1 MSSTD
6 LLFARSALEEIGK
19 LEEHFLLRRS
29 NLNIS
34 RCGGCGGPAYQQPCA
49 LCNFYPMGQDKG
61 IYSPKVATLDYFTSA
76 VERSGLPGSPPNLA
90 TWYFKSRLERVSVLK
105 HMVAEAVSE
114 ASKLKMPSPE
124 VIWDLVVNQDLSII
138 RERAPLHIQY
148 GWDAVDGLN
157 HLRTSRQMDTK
168 LSGRISRAVE
178 GWVAAAHSDDL
189 DATVVA
195 LEEVGLLLRNHTA
208 HIASG
213 NRLMALKAVGEATE
227 NLPTFSAPAP

>member
-29 NLNIS
+29 NLSIG

-61 IYSPKVATLDYFTSA
+61 TYSPKVATLDYFALA
-76 VERSGLPGSPPNLA
+76 VERSGLPGSPPNFA
-90 TWYFKSRLERVSVLK
+90 TWYFKSRFERVAVLK
-105 HMVAEAVSE
+105 HLVTEAVSE
-114 ASKLKMPSPE
+114 ASKLNMPSAA
-124 VIWDLVVNQDLSII
+124 VIWDLVVNQDLSIA
-138 RERAPLHIQY
+138 RARAPIHIQY
-148 GWDAVDGLN
+148 GWEAVDGLN
-157 HLRTSRQMDTK
+157 HLRTLRQMDTK
-168 LSGRISRAVE
+168 LSERISRAVE
-178 GWVAAAHSDDL
+178 AWVVSAHSDDL
-189 DATVVA
+189 DATVAA

-213 NRLMALKAVGEATE
+213 NRLAALKAVGEATD
-227 NLPTFSAPAP
+227 NLPASPAPTP